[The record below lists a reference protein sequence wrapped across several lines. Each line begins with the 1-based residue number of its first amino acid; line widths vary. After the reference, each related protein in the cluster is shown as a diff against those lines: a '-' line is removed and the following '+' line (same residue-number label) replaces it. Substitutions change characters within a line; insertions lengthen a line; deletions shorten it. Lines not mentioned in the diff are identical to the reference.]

1 MSNQIERTASAADP
15 QASLGAPWIQV
26 WVEAGREGQVFTYAN
41 PGLLELASG
50 DLVRVPLRGRRHV
63 GLVVETCQERPE
75 GLESLTLL
83 AIEALHQR
91 AAVDGQWHG
100 LIEDV
105 ARDCH
110 TSLFRTL
117 KSVLPP
123 GWLGQRSAKAP
134 AAPRRRVWVAL
145 GGAAAKASSGSN
157 QDGEPATATAN
168 PVLGVNPGDPG
179 VIESLSAGDGFAGAA
194 DEELGAEQVE
204 SEQPAPFASPGEPA
218 GLALPSKQQ
227 ALLEQLGRC
236 GGGVWQAE
244 LLARGGFS
252 RSVLEGLE
260 RRGLVTRQLLVP
272 QAGDG
277 GAADSLELAPP
288 QTLTQAQAAALE
300 QIRQA
305 QAGESLLLWGVTGA
319 GKTEVY
325 LQAAADC
332 LAAGQGVLLL
342 TPEIGLVPQLLDRCR
357 QRFGAAV
364 AEFHSG
370 CSERQ
375 RIDTWR
381 RALGAAAEPLLVVG
395 TRSAVFLPIS
405 SLGLIV
411 LDEEHDNSY
420 KQDSPMPCYHARE
433 VARHRARRSGAKL
446 VLGSATPS
454 LETWQT
460 CQGPAAT
467 TQLLRLPERI
477 GGRPLPPVR
486 LVDMRLELEDG
497 HRRLISRPLM
507 QRLASLAER
516 GEQAVLLV
524 PRRGHSSFLSCRS
537 CGEVVLC
544 PHCDVALTVHGRSDG
559 PQWLRCHWC
568 DHRADLGDRC
578 SHCGST
584 AFKPFGAGTQRVM
597 EQLDKELDGL
607 RLLRFD
613 RDTTRGRDGHRRLL
627 ERFAAGEADVLVG
640 TQMLAKGM
648 DLPAVTL
655 AAVLAADGLLHRP
668 DLRAGEQSLQLL
680 LQLAGRAGRG
690 DRPGEVLVQTYC
702 PDHPVIRHLVD
713 GRYEAFLA
721 EELALRRS
729 AQLVPFSRACLLR
742 LAGPSASGTATAA
755 ASLAERI
762 RSQVQASGWLLI
774 GPAPAPVARV
784 AGRSRWQLLL
794 HGPAGTD
801 LPLPAEAVL
810 REGLARDVSLSID
823 PDPLEL

>member
-1 MSNQIERTASAADP
+1 MVSSARLPIPADRP
-15 QASLGAPWIQV
+15 NGADGPLVSPAEPWVQV

-41 PGLLELASG
+41 PDGLALASG

-63 GLVVETCQERPE
+63 GLVVETLQERPS
-75 GLESLTLL
+75 GLAGLTLL
-83 AIEALHQR
+83 AVEALHQR

-117 KSVLPP
+117 KSALPP
-123 GWLGQRSAKAP
+123 GWLGQRPAKASS
-134 AAPRRRVWVAL
+134 APRRLVWVAL
-145 GGAAAKASSGSN
+145 AREGGPTSSSGLVL
-157 QDGEPATATAN
+157 PA
-168 PVLGVNPGDPG
+168 
-179 VIESLSAGDGFAGAA
+179 
-194 DEELGAEQVE
+194 
-204 SEQPAPFASPGEPA
+204 
-218 GLALPSKQQ
+218 KQQ
-227 ALLEQLGRC
+227 ALLEQLDRW
-236 GGGVWQAE
+236 GGGAWQAE

-252 RSVLEGLE
+252 RSVLDGLE
-260 RRGLVTRQLLVP
+260 RRGLVRREAQVKEPGGVASGNAAAGPALVP
-272 QAGDG
+272 A
-277 GAADSLELAPP
+277 
-288 QTLTQAQAAALE
+288 QTLTGAQAAALE
-300 QIRQA
+300 QIRRA
-305 QAGESLLLWGVTGA
+305 PAGQSLLLWGVTGA

-381 RALGAAAEPLLVVG
+381 RCLVPDGEPLVVVG

-405 SLGLIV
+405 NLGLIV
-411 LDEEHDNSY
+411 LDEEHDSSY
-420 KQDSPMPCYHARE
+420 KQDSPMPCYHARD
-433 VARHRARRSGAKL
+433 VARHRARRSGARL

-467 TQLLRLPERI
+467 TELLRLPERI

-507 QRLASLAER
+507 QRLGSLAER

-544 PHCDVALTVHGRSDG
+544 PNCDVALTVHGRSDG

-568 DHRADLGDRC
+568 DHRAEITERC

-597 EQLDKELDGL
+597 EQLDKELEGL

-713 GRYEAFLA
+713 GRYEIFLA

-762 RSQVQASGWLLI
+762 RSQVMASGWLLI
-774 GPAPAPVARV
+774 GPAPAPIARV

-794 HGPAGTD
+794 HGPAGPD

-810 REGLARDVSLSID
+810 REGLPRDVSLSID